1 MAVID
6 LSQLPA
12 PQIVDVPDFETLL
25 AERKAEF
32 VALHPKD
39 EQEAV
44 IRTLELESEPVTK
57 LLQENA
63 YRELLLRQ
71 RINEAAQA
79 VMVAYAMGGDLD
91 QLAANYNV
99 KRLTVTPADNDAVPP
114 VAAVMESDEALRL
127 RVPAAFEGLSVAGP
141 TAAYEFHARSA
152 DGRVADASATSPAP
166 AEVVL
171 TVLSREGDGT
181 AEKDLLDVVEK
192 ALNSENVRPVA
203 DRLTVRSAEIIP
215 YRVEATI
222 FLYPGPEAEPVS
234 AKTVLR
240 AVAVMF
246 MNPLA
251 VLRGGLAAAGT
262 VLRVLA
268 DQLDLE
274 LDDADGKIVLPRRG
288 AVITLALGWKG
299 QPLFPKGAFTV
310 DEIEH
315 TGAPDR
321 LTIRARSADFR
332 ETLNTRR
339 EKSWHKTTV
348 GEVVKEIAARHKL
361 KMALGKNLS
370 DKPVEHIDQTNES
383 DGSFLMRLARQYG
396 AIASV
401 KNGNLLFIR
410 QGQGKSAT
418 GKPLPV
424 ISITRKDGD
433 SHRFTLADRGAYTGV
448 IASWLHTR
456 EPAKKES
463 TTVKRKRRTKKQ
475 KKEPEAKQGDYL
487 VGTDENVLVLNRT
500 YANRSNAERAA
511 KMQWERLQ
519 RGVASFSLQLAEG
532 RADLYT
538 EMPVKVSGFKQPI
551 DDAEWT
557 ITTLTHTVSPDNGF
571 TTSLELEVK
580 IDDFEIE

>member
-1 MAVID
+1 MD
-6 LSQLPA
+6 DWLSALLANLEPASRSRMMRQLAQELRRTQQQNIRMQRNPDGSSYEPRRVTA
-12 PQIVDVPDFETLL
+12 RSKKGRIKRQMFAKLRTTKYLKTAASADSASVQFEGKVQRIVDVPDFETLL

-79 VMVAYAMGGDLD
+79 VMAAYAIGSDLD

-222 FLYPGPEAEPVS
+222 FLYPGPEAEPVMAAAKASLQKYIASQTRLGRDIRRS
-234 AKTVLR
+234 AIFAALHVEGVQRVEL
-240 AVAVMF
+240 AS
-246 MNPLA
+246 PLA
-251 VLRGGLAAAGT
+251 DVVLNKTQAASCT
-262 VLRVLA
+262 QWSV
-268 DQLDLE
+268 
-274 LDDADGKIVLPRRG
+274 
-288 AVITLALGWKG
+288 
-299 QPLFPKGAFTV
+299 
-310 DEIEH
+310 
-315 TGAPDR
+315 
-321 LTIRARSADFR
+321 
-332 ETLNTRR
+332 
-339 EKSWHKTTV
+339 
-348 GEVVKEIAARHKL
+348 
-361 KMALGKNLS
+361 
-370 DKPVEHIDQTNES
+370 TN
-383 DGSFLMRLARQYG
+383 G
-396 AIASV
+396 
-401 KNGNLLFIR
+401 
-410 QGQGKSAT
+410 
-418 GKPLPV
+418 
-424 ISITRKDGD
+424 
-433 SHRFTLADRGAYTGV
+433 
-448 IASWLHTR
+448 
-456 EPAKKES
+456 
-463 TTVKRKRRTKKQ
+463 
-475 KKEPEAKQGDYL
+475 
-487 VGTDENVLVLNRT
+487 GTDE
-500 YANRSNAERAA
+500 
-511 KMQWERLQ
+511 
-519 RGVASFSLQLAEG
+519 
-532 RADLYT
+532 
-538 EMPVKVSGFKQPI
+538 
-551 DDAEWT
+551 
-557 ITTLTHTVSPDNGF
+557 
-571 TTSLELEVK
+571 
-580 IDDFEIE
+580 